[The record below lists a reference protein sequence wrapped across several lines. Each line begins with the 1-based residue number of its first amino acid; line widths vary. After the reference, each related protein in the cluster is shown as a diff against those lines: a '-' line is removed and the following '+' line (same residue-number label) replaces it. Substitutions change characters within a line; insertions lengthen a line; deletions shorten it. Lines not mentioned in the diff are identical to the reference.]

1 MRARAAAHDERP
13 PRVAHVI
20 STPAGIGGAERV
32 LGQIVAAGAER
43 GWDQIVLNPFA
54 RSGANPALQ
63 RVCGD
68 VRYAAFPAA
77 RLRHLPSLLTWL
89 DRRLAAFGPAIV
101 HAHLFHALVAVAT
114 SRGSHGA
121 WLVSSHHHGDHFRET
136 GQRLYERVDRYA
148 GGRFDRVVAVSAM
161 VRDFLVAEYR
171 YAPDRVPLIMNGWA
185 GAPAARAGLAR
196 RPTIVCTANFRAQK
210 DHVTLLEA
218 VRLVTRDIP
227 TVELLLVGGGELEEH
242 LRRRAHDLGVAANV
256 RFVGTVED
264 VWPYLAQAHVFAL
277 ASRYEPLGIAILE
290 AMAAGLPVVATAAG
304 GIPEL
309 VAAGATGE
317 LVRPGD
323 ARAMARHLTRLLR
336 EPELREHMARAARTV
351 AAEHSTSRMVEAY
364 FGLYD
369 ALLAG
374 GRPPRRH
381 RN

>member
-1 MRARAAAHDERP
+1 M
-13 PRVAHVI
+13 AHVI
-20 STPAGIGGAERV
+20 STPTGIGGAERV
-32 LGQIVAAGAER
+32 LGQIVAAGVER

-54 RSGANPALQ
+54 RAGANPALR

-68 VRYAAFPAA
+68 VRYAAYPAG
-77 RLRHLPSLLTWL
+77 RVRHLPSLVAWL
-89 DRRLAAFGPAIV
+89 NRRLGAFGPAIV

-114 SRGSHGA
+114 SRESNGA

-136 GQRLYERVDRYA
+136 GHRFYERIDRYA

-161 VRDFLVAEYR
+161 VRDFLVEEYR

-185 GAPAARAGLAR
+185 GAPAAHAGLAG

-210 DHVTLLEA
+210 DHMTLLEA

-256 RFVGTVED
+256 RFAGSVEN

-277 ASRYEPLGIAILE
+277 ASRYEPLGIAVLE

-309 VAAGATGE
+309 VSAGTTGE

-323 ARAMARHLTRLLR
+323 ARGLADHLTRLLR
-336 EPELREHMARAARTV
+336 EPPLRERMARAARAV
-351 AAEHSTSRMVEAY
+351 AAKHTTSRMVDAY
-364 FGLYD
+364 FALYD
-369 ALLAG
+369 GLLAD